1 MLAPGWPAVL
11 REGDVVLRPLRL
23 RDANA
28 WWEVRAANVAWLAPW
43 EATSPDGGRPG
54 RSFPALVREL
64 NRQGRSGASMPFV
77 LEHAG
82 RLAGQVTVGGI
93 TWGAMRSAH
102 IGYWLDGRLAG
113 RGLMPTAVAMVVD
126 HCLLG
131 VGLHRVEVNIRPENA
146 ASRRVV
152 DKLGFREEGLRREFL
167 HIDGGWRDH
176 LSYALTANDVPH
188 GLLAR
193 WRGVDADRG
202 GTATFGS

>member
-43 EATSPDGGRPG
+43 EATSPDGGRPV

-64 NRQGRSGASMPFV
+64 NRQGRSGTSMPFV

-113 RGLMPTAVAMVVD
+113 RGLMPTAVALVVD

-176 LSYALTANDVPH
+176 LSYALTASDVPQ

-193 WRGVDADRG
+193 WRATGAGRG
-202 GTATFGS
+202 GPGTVGA